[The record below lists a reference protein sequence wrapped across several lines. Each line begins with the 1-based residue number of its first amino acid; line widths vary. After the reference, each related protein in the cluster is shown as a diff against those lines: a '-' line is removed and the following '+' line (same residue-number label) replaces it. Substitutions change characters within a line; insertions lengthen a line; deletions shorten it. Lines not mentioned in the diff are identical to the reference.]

1 VYNLDLVDREP
12 EMTRGKEDQEEDPEL
27 VLVAKL

>member
-1 VYNLDLVDREP
+1 MSDLDLLDRDP
-12 EMTRGKEDQEEDPEL
+12 EIARGKEDQEKDPEL